1 MEKLP
6 LEGLIVLEFC
16 QYLSGPSAG
25 LRLADLGAR
34 VIKIESPKG
43 DACRKLAIKNLWVDE
58 HDSLLFHTINRNKE
72 SFVANLK
79 DPEDLAIIHRLI
91 AKAQVIIH
99 NFRPG
104 VMEKLGLGYEA
115 VKQLNKAVIYA
126 EISGYGSEGP
136 WRKRPGQDLLL
147 QAKSGLMY
155 TSGNQDDPP
164 VPFGLAI
171 GDILCGAQLVQG
183 ILAGLIQ
190 VQKNGEGSKIEL
202 SLLES
207 LLDFQFELLTT
218 YFASDKLPKRSKSVN
233 GHALL
238 GAPYGL
244 YQAKDGYLAIAMVPL
259 QKLATVM
266 DCQPLKAFQQADAF
280 IKRDEIKRIVAEH
293 IKAQHRDYWMERFRQ
308 HDLWAMPLWDWQML
322 ANSEGYKALEM
333 ELTLDTDKDI
343 RTTRCPI
350 RWNGG
355 KLQSKRPAPALGAD
369 TESIIQEFGLK

>member
-1 MEKLP
+1 MKQLP

-43 DACRKLAIKNLWVDE
+43 DACRKLAIKNLWVDAN
-58 HDSLLFHTINRNKE
+58 DSLLFHTINRNKE
-72 SFVANLK
+72 SFTANLK
-79 DPEDLAIIHRLI
+79 EADDFEAICRLI
-91 AKAQVIIH
+91 KEAHVLIH

-104 VMEKLGLGYEA
+104 VMEKLGLGYET
-115 VKQLNKAVIYA
+115 VKELNNALVYA
-126 EISGYGSEGP
+126 EISGYGSKGP
-136 WRKRPGQDLLL
+136 WNKRPGQDLLL

-183 ILAGLIQ
+183 ILAGLIR
-190 VQKNGEGSKIEL
+190 VQKRGEGCKIEL

-218 YFASDKLPKRSKSVN
+218 YYASGKLPERSRSTN
-233 GHALL
+233 GHPLL
-238 GAPYGL
+238 GAPYGIHRT
-244 YQAKDGYLAIAMVPL
+244 KDGYLAIAMANL
-259 QKLATVM
+259 KKLATVM
-266 DCQPLKAFQQADAF
+266 NCEGLKAFQQQEAF
-280 IKRDEIKRIVAEH
+280 RQRDEIKSVLAACLKENTNGF
-293 IKAQHRDYWMERFRQ
+293 WMEKFRR
-308 HDLWAMPLWDWQML
+308 HDLWAMPLWDWQTL
-322 ANSEGYKALEM
+322 AESEGYKTLGM
-333 ELTLDTDKDI
+333 ELRLNTDKAI

-350 RWNGG
+350 RFDGRKLYNG
-355 KLQSKRPAPALGAD
+355 RPAPGLGAD
-369 TESIIQEFGLK
+369 TDNIIQEFGLK